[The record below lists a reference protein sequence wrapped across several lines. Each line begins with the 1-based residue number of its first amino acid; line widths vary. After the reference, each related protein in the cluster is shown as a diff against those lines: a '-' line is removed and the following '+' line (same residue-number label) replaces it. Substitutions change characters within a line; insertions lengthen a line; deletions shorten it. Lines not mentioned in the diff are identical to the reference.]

1 MVNTKEYLFIESYNL
16 ELENILRSSSL
27 DGGIGRNPSLPQ
39 KTKRR
44 ITTNI
49 KSIKSEVPENQTAR
63 NSDNQGIKETVTEYN
78 QTSKAVN
85 REKPS
90 WAVDHEG
97 GVGWGPGADSVGG
110 ADLKGNWDSE
120 VVVDYGS
127 CHSGRNSQSHTR
139 VCWKVETSRLAALF
153 LLWPFPHRQP
163 LSAAR
168 RVALLG
174 EYLRSHPLTN

>member
-63 NSDNQGIKETVTEYN
+63 NSDNQGIKETVN
-78 QTSKAVN
+78 QTNQTGKMGGW
-85 REKPS
+85 REP
-90 WAVDHEG
+90 
-97 GVGWGPGADSVGG
+97 
-110 ADLKGNWDSE
+110 
-120 VVVDYGS
+120 
-127 CHSGRNSQSHTR
+127 T
-139 VCWKVETSRLAALF
+139 
-153 LLWPFPHRQP
+153 
-163 LSAAR
+163 AR
-168 RVALLG
+168 
-174 EYLRSHPLTN
+174 